1 MTNWFC
7 DFVCRIPQD
16 FSKIKFNQ
24 PTGQLSLV
32 LLGYKLM
39 IPYITAFAAG
49 LTSFFTPCVLP
60 LLPGYLS
67 LISGFSAKE
76 LSKSDNKG
84 ATKKA
89 VINSL
94 FFTAGFSIA
103 FCLLGAAASSVGN
116 ILFEY
121 KDIFLKVLG
130 FILFFMGLHML
141 GALNF
146 KFLNYEKRF
155 SMKKIKPGNLGSFL
169 MGFAFALGWSPCI
182 GPILAGILAMAAG
195 SDKIYQGVSLL
206 FAYSLGLAIPF
217 ILSALLTAK
226 FFKWIAH
233 HKQTLRYIEKTAGI
247 IIIIL
252 GALLFF
258 NKLNL

>member
-1 MTNWFC
+1 
-7 DFVCRIPQD
+7 
-16 FSKIKFNQ
+16 
-24 PTGQLSLV
+24 
-32 LLGYKLM
+32 M
-39 IPYITAFAAG
+39 IAYITAFTAG
-49 LTSFFTPCVLP
+49 LASFFTPCVLP

-76 LSKSDNKG
+76 LSTGDHKA

-116 ILFEY
+116 LLFEY
-121 KDIFLKVLG
+121 KDLFLKILG
-130 FILFFMGLHML
+130 FILFFMGIHMTGL
-141 GALNF
+141 ISFRALNYD
-146 KFLNYEKRF
+146 KHF
-155 SMKKIKPGNLGSFL
+155 SMKKIKPGHFGSFL

-182 GPILAGILAMAAG
+182 GPILAGILALAAG
-195 SDKIYQGVSLL
+195 SDKIYQGVALL
-206 FAYSLGLAIPF
+206 FVYSIGLAIPF

-226 FFKWIAH
+226 FFQWIAK
-233 HKQTLRYIEKTAGI
+233 HKKALLYTERIAGI
-247 IIIIL
+247 IIAVL

-258 NKLNL
+258 DKLNF

>member
-1 MTNWFC
+1 
-7 DFVCRIPQD
+7 
-16 FSKIKFNQ
+16 
-24 PTGQLSLV
+24 
-32 LLGYKLM
+32 M
-39 IPYITAFAAG
+39 IAYITAFAAG
-49 LTSFFTPCVLP
+49 LASFFTPCVLP

-76 LSKSDNKG
+76 LSKGDNKD

-103 FCLLGAAASSVGN
+103 FSFLGAAASSVGN

-121 KDIFLKVLG
+121 KDLLLKIFG
-130 FILFFMGLHML
+130 FILFFMGIHMT
-141 GALNF
+141 GVLNF
-146 KFLNYEKRF
+146 RILNYEKRF
-155 SMKKIKPGNLGSFL
+155 SMKKIKPGYLGSFL

-195 SDKIYQGVSLL
+195 SENIFKGISLL
-206 FAYSLGLAIPF
+206 FVYSMGLAAPF

-226 FFKWIAH
+226 FFKWIA
-233 HKQTLRYIEKTAGI
+233 KYKNVLRYSEKTAGI
-247 IIIIL
+247 IIAIL
-252 GALLFF
+252 GILLFF
-258 NKLNL
+258 NKLN

>member
-1 MTNWFC
+1 
-7 DFVCRIPQD
+7 
-16 FSKIKFNQ
+16 
-24 PTGQLSLV
+24 
-32 LLGYKLM
+32 M
-39 IPYITAFAAG
+39 IAYITAFTAG
-49 LTSFFTPCVLP
+49 LASFFTPCVLP

-76 LSKSDNKG
+76 LSEGNHKE

-116 ILFEY
+116 LLFEY
-121 KDIFLKVLG
+121 KDMLLKILG
-130 FILFFMGLHML
+130 IVLFFLGLHMMGL
-141 GALNF
+141 LNF
-146 KFLNYEKRF
+146 RFLNYEKRF
-155 SMKKIKPGNLGSFL
+155 SMKKIKPGHFGSFL

-195 SDKIYQGVSLL
+195 SDKIYQGVALL
-206 FAYSLGLAIPF
+206 FVYSVGLAIPF

-226 FFKWIAH
+226 FFQWIAQ
-233 HKQTLRYIEKTAGI
+233 HKKTLFYTERIAGAI
-247 IIIIL
+247 IAIL
-252 GALLFF
+252 GVLLFF
-258 NKLNL
+258 NKLNF